1 MRSHPRLFPL
11 LTDGAAWSA
20 GLLAGAAL
28 KLAFGLPSVGTE
40 LTVVAISAIFV
51 QIFLQSRSGVC
62 RHHWRFTSFE
72 DVSALGSA
80 WLVVTLS
87 TIGAN
92 RAFRYGHS
100 DLSSSAI
107 LIGSIVAFGSMAG
120 SHMVWRGFWEAP
132 AAPDR
137 RCQRRPDRGG
147 NSYGRRSRSG
157 GPCPPGHLRAAW
169 ARSRWPTFRPPTVDD
184 LLGREPVEID
194 VDSASDYIRDRRV
207 RTTGG
212 GLLRPGA
219 NIGFTGLRPGEK
231 LHEIP
236 VANDDIGVAKIHPRI
251 PHMTA
256 PVEDPVASLICLDS
270 TSRIAAERLIGA
282 TPLPTHE
289 ASGLLQ

>member
-120 SHMVWRGFWEAP
+120 SHMVWRRFWEL
-132 AAPDR
+132 
-137 RCQRRPDRGG
+137 QRRPIAGA
-147 NSYGRRSRSG
+147 N
-157 GPCPPGHLRAAW
+157 AALIEE
-169 ARSRWPTFRPPTVDD
+169 ATAMAAEVGLEVPVLPATFELVGKITVADVRPPTVDD

-251 PHMTA
+251 PHMSA